1 MIFLWDTSTT
11 NLLRTTNNGLKNTSI
26 LFTILYLYKLALLMV
41 SPSLVNTSVN
51 TEFMK
56 PCAISIAN
64 PRIWDPSSRTSP
76 SSSTEISS
84 ALTWKKQSTK
94 SEENSV
100 KSIIFPRKAL
110 LSSLLQEMNRKK
122 LSSAWRM
129 SAKVSRN
136 SFLNTLLPLH
146 YLPRLLLLII
156 T

>member
-51 TEFMK
+51 TECMK
-56 PCAISIAN
+56 PCATSIAN
-64 PRIWDPSSRTSP
+64 PRSWDPSSRTSP